1 VTTVSSWLTLLTA
14 VVLVGGFLLSLRLRQ
29 PRTRAAG
36 MVGTLLLTLLTGWF
50 AWLSSTVV

>member
-14 VVLVGGFLLSLRLRQ
+14 VILVTGFLLAMRI
-29 PRTRAAG
+29 PEKRTRIFGVA
-36 MVGTLLLTLLTGWF
+36 GTLALASVTGWF